1 MDYGQQSHGIYGQLF
16 DASGNKVGLANNS
29 NSSNNS
35 SNTTNYTK
43 PDVSAL
49 RSSLTEEIDLSTT
62 TGSITALKI
71 IDYALDKL
79 SSYRASLGALSNRL
93 DNIMAVNINTSINL
107 SKANGLIKDA
117 NFAQETADLA
127 KNNILQ
133 QTSIQMDVL
142 SRKAGDSLR
151 TLLNADSFVYK
162 QNFLY

>member
-1 MDYGQQSHGIYGQLF
+1 MSVLTF
-16 DASGNKVGLANNS
+16 DLPPNESSGNKVGLVNNS

-93 DNIMAVNINTSINL
+93 DDIMAVNVNTSINL
-107 SKANGLIKDA
+107 SKAKGLITDA
-117 NFAQETADLA
+117 NYAQETADLA

-133 QTSIQMDVL
+133 QTSIQTDVL
-142 SRKAGDSLR
+142 SRKAGESLR
-151 TLLNADSFVYK
+151 TLLNRDSFIYK

>member
-1 MDYGQQSHGIYGQLF
+1 MIQQLSLVVDLLLLF
-16 DASGNKVGLANNS
+16 DASGNKVGLVNNS

-49 RSSLTEEIDLSTT
+49 RSSLTEEIDLSTNS
-62 TGSITALKI
+62 GSVAALNT

-93 DNIMAVNINTSINL
+93 DNIMAVNVNTSINL
-107 SKANGLIKDA
+107 KRAKGLITDA
-117 NFAQETADLA
+117 KFAQETAYLA

-142 SRKAGDSLR
+142 LRKSSDSVR
-151 TLLNADSFVYK
+151 TLLNGDGFVYK